1 MPGSQ
6 ERDRHD
12 ASNVIPFPGSD
23 GAAQITL
30 NPPES
35 SASRPIDP
43 AVFERLQNVHQF
55 ALIAPSC
62 FDEDKRGRIKPSVLI
77 PHREHNIPSFVPA
90 EAYFANHG
98 ISPEEIETLFDRW
111 GVWRFRTDIDD
122 IYSLSAAQVN
132 RELSSALFPINNGV
146 DRILDSLNPK
156 GFNKH
161 GIEHPG
167 AVVSVAHRLL
177 DLFPASTHEEQE
189 SRKRLA
195 SIAGQAHDIGNM
207 LYRDGHGHVSA
218 QMLELLVPSVKGE
231 MGKSVDERWKTVRRT
246 IILHDSDNM
255 QAVADSWGLEGEEK
269 LSRLAN
275 TMKPEGLATL
285 IADKVDVGYQRVS
298 DAILAGEIPEDIHAV
313 VNAMSSH
320 NSIEFEGDSLVW
332 KLVYNPEIPDHLS
345 NSLHFIPGWKRRL
358 AEGEIDISFQDWE
371 KMFRLIYTDRV
382 VTAALCSL
390 ALFPFARKFEVQ
402 MVDEGGSELQE
413 NIVVERESVDTD
425 LNDLRQQRSKLKAS
439 RAKYPK
445 KH

>member
-6 ERDRHD
+6 ERDRHEEFQL
-12 ASNVIPFPGSD
+12 IPFPGSD
-23 GAAQITL
+23 DAAQISP
-30 NPPES
+30 NPLEQS
-35 SASRPIDP
+35 VRQPIG
-43 AVFERLQNVHQF
+43 AVVFERLQGVHQY
-55 ALIAPSC
+55 ALTAPSC
-62 FDEDKRGRIKPSVLI
+62 FDEDKRGRIKASVLI

-111 GVWRFRTDIDD
+111 GTWRFRPYIDD
-122 IYSLSAAQVN
+122 IYSLSASQVN
-132 RELSSALFPINNGV
+132 RELSTALFPINNGV

-156 GFNKH
+156 GYNKH

-167 AVVSVAHRLL
+167 SVVSIAHRLL
-177 DLFPASTHEEQE
+177 DLYPANTHEEQE

-195 SIAGQAHDIGNM
+195 SIAGQAHDIGNIF
-207 LYRDGHGHVSA
+207 YRDGHGHVSA
-218 QMLELLVPSVKGE
+218 QMLELLVPSVRGE
-231 MGKSVDERWKTVRRT
+231 KGKSVDERWKTIRKT

-255 QAVADSWGLEGEEK
+255 QAVADSWGLDGEEK
-269 LSRLAN
+269 LDKLAA

-320 NSIEFEGDSLVW
+320 NAVEFEGDSLVW

-345 NSLHFIPGWKRRL
+345 KSLHFIPGWKRRL
-358 AEGEIDISFQDWE
+358 AEGEIDIPFQNWE
-371 KMFRLIYTDRV
+371 KMFRHIYTDRM

-402 MVDEGGSELQE
+402 MVDERGNELQE
-413 NIVVERESVDTD
+413 NIVVARDSVDGD
-425 LNDLRQQRSKLKAS
+425 LDSLRQQKSKLKTS
-439 RAKYPK
+439 
-445 KH
+445 